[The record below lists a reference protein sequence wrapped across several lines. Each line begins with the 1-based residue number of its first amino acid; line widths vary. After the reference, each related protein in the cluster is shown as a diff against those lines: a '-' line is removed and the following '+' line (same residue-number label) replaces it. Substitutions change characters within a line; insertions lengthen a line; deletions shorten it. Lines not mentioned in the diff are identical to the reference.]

1 MIWLNLLKIIVDF
14 WFQSSIIMIIEK
26 GDALNF
32 KEEISMKK
40 FNYVMRMINEA
51 TILKGESYHVL
62 CVEDEDERY
71 ILKADWNNSDG
82 VPTLYILYD
91 NVRGDGYIY
100 YEVREIN
107 RQEIFHLLEVWNEIA
122 SSFGEE

>member
-1 MIWLNLLKIIVDF
+1 
-14 WFQSSIIMIIEK
+14 MIIEK

-71 ILKADWNNSDG
+71 ILKADWNNRDG

-107 RQEIFHLLEVWNEIA
+107 RQEIFHLLEVWDKIEKT
-122 SSFGEE
+122 FGEED

>member
-1 MIWLNLLKIIVDF
+1 M
-14 WFQSSIIMIIEK
+14 E
-26 GDALNF
+26 
-32 KEEISMKK
+32 K

-62 CVEDEDERY
+62 CVEDENERY
-71 ILKADWNNSDG
+71 IMKADWNNSDG
-82 VPTLYILYD
+82 TPTLYILYD

-107 RQEIFHLLEVWNEIA
+107 RQEIFHLLKVWNEIV
-122 SSFGEE
+122 SRFEEEY